1 MTTSSGIPILEVT
14 PTGMAEFVMAS
25 SGLIGN
31 EKSFVAMESGPRYLP
46 QFVEPVAEPTIT
58 HAVNAQLPFLP
69 APLRL
74 LHGPLMVTVE
84 SWSDGTVV
92 ARIPS
97 PPIYSDAENDT
108 LALMALG
115 DEILEYAESVL
126 ELLSIGEELAAPTAY
141 QWETFKSLVDIS
153 GLSQ

>member
-1 MTTSSGIPILEVT
+1 MNEPSGLLIFEAAQI
-14 PTGMAEFVMAS
+14 GMADYESAS
-25 SGLIGN
+25 FGLFN
-31 EKSFVAMESGPRYLP
+31 DEKSFVGMESGPHYSP
-46 QFVEPVAEPTIT
+46 QVIESSKEPNIT
-58 HAVNAQLPFLP
+58 HIVNAQLPFLP
-69 APLRL
+69 KPLHL
-74 LHGPLMVTVE
+74 LHGPLMVTIE

-92 ARIPS
+92 ARLPS

-126 ELLSIGEELAAPTAY
+126 ELLSAGEELAAPTAY